1 MIGYPKLSRSP
12 TLICLA
18 RFEFVQNVLI
28 RQYFPAPN
36 MRQNRGVNIELR
48 KPYVVFIGEETSPV
62 YTKTG
67 SGIAHWRADS
77 CLGQIRLSNDAADL
91 NLPELS
97 LDEAVTAGA
106 ATLIVGVAVVGGTIP
121 DSMRLIIR
129 DALSRGVDVA
139 SGMHDRLSEDAEF
152 AAVAEASGAKIID
165 VRVPPPGI
173 TVGSG
178 KKRSGKRLLTVG
190 TDCALGK
197 KYTALAIAKEMNRR
211 GMDAAFRATGQT
223 GILIS
228 GGGIPID
235 AVVSDFVSGAAEQ
248 LSPSAADNHWD
259 VIEGQGALLHPGFAA
274 VSTGLLLGSQPDAL
288 VVCSDATREKVFGWP
303 DFPLPS
309 IDEIIELSI
318 RIGSVVNPAVRV
330 VGVSINTSELSDHQR
345 AEYLN
350 SLEKKYGVPCVDPIA
365 TGVGRVVDSLE
376 STK

>member
-1 MIGYPKLSRSP
+1 MIHFL
-12 TLICLA
+12 
-18 RFEFVQNVLI
+18 RFGFVQNLPI
-28 RQYFPAPN
+28 RQHLSAPN

-67 SGIAHWRADS
+67 SGIAHWEAKN
-77 CLGQIRLSNDAADL
+77 CVGQIRLSNDAADL
-91 NLPELS
+91 KLPELS
-97 LDEAVTAGA
+97 LDEAVSAGA
-106 ATLIVGVAVVGGTIP
+106 ATLIVGIAVVGGAIP
-121 DSMRLIIR
+121 DSMRLIIK

-139 SGMHDRLSEDAEF
+139 SGMHERLSEDTEF
-152 AAVAEASGAKIID
+152 AAAAEASGARIID
-165 VRVPPPGI
+165 VRIPPAGI
-173 TVGSG
+173 AVGSG

-248 LSPSAADNHWD
+248 LSPSAAENHWD

-288 VVCSDATREKVFGWP
+288 VVCSDATRKEVFGWP

-309 IDEIIELSI
+309 IDDIIDLSI

-330 VGVSINTSELSDHQR
+330 VGVSVNTSELSDYQR
-345 AEYLN
+345 DEYLN

-365 TGVGRVVDSLE
+365 TGVGPVVDSLE
-376 STK
+376 NKK